1 MGLEHAGPSGE
12 GDPGLHPSTRLSTS
26 STPRA
31 QLTKHTAGQGS
42 SPPPPVQASPLL
54 RCLIPHRGSG
64 AGRGWGRLRHWT
76 KVMLPDL

>member
-31 QLTKHTAGQGS
+31 LLTKHTAGQGS
-42 SPPPPVQASPLL
+42 SPPPPVQARRPSSGVLSPTVAAG
-54 RCLIPHRGSG
+54 PAG
-64 AGRGWGRLRHWT
+64 AGAGWDTGQR
-76 KVMLPDL
+76 